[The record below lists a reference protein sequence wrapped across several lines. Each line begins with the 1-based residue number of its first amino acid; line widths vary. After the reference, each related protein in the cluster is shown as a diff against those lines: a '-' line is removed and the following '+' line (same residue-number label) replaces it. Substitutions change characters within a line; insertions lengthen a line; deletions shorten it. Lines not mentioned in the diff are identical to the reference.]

1 MPAGEWGK
9 FLLVLIGNLVKVKAT
24 MKRLLTLIALLGL
37 AVGVFAGCNQSG
49 TTTGTSTDTNAP
61 PAAAS
66 TNK

>member
-1 MPAGEWGK
+1 MRWGK
-9 FLLVLIGNLVKVKAT
+9 FLLVLCSKLVKVIGT

-37 AVGVFAGCNQSG
+37 VGVFAGCNESG
-49 TTTGTSTDTNAP
+49 TSTSSTDTNAP

>member
-1 MPAGEWGK
+1 
-9 FLLVLIGNLVKVKAT
+9 

-37 AVGVFAGCNQSG
+37 AGVFTGCNQSG
-49 TTTGTSTDTNAP
+49 TDASKSPDTNTP

>member
-1 MPAGEWGK
+1 
-9 FLLVLIGNLVKVKAT
+9 

-37 AVGVFAGCNQSG
+37 VGVFAGCNQNGSD
-49 TTTGTSTDTNAP
+49 TTKSTDTNAP

>member
-1 MPAGEWGK
+1 VGK
-9 FLLVLIGNLVKVKAT
+9 FLLVLGYNLVKVKAT

-37 AVGVFAGCNQSG
+37 AGVFTGCNQSG
-49 TTTGTSTDTNAP
+49 TDASKSPDTNTP

>member
-1 MPAGEWGK
+1 M
-9 FLLVLIGNLVKVKAT
+9 VKVIPT

-37 AVGVFAGCNQSG
+37 LGVFAGCNQAG
-49 TTTGTSTDTNAP
+49 TDTTKADTNAP